1 MDHPHRQIQTGT
13 SREIWKADEGQGSVF
28 RDVVSEINLL
38 VADNHVVFPG
48 RRMVDTLYPSRPL
61 DRQAESDSADSRRVE
76 VEHVSMSSDGNQIVY
91 SSNQGDIDRRHI
103 WRVTPSAR
111 RAPEAITS
119 GNVLSGLRSCE

>member
-1 MDHPHRQIQTGT
+1 MVGT
-13 SREIWKADEGQGSVF
+13 SLFHR
-28 RDVVSEINLL
+28 
-38 VADNHVVFPG
+38 G
-48 RRMVDTLYPSRPL
+48 RWT
-61 DRQAESDSADSRRVE
+61 RQAESDSADSREFE

-119 GNVLSGLRSCE
+119 ETVLSGLP